1 MRFRRAK
8 SLLRWRERFSEI
20 GIIVVGVLIALFL
33 EQLVQ
38 NWEWRQK
45 VHAAEEAMKREIF
58 WDDGPQMY
66 QRASIQ
72 PCVEAQLD
80 AIRLAV
86 ESGQDRNVITEL
98 IDNLYVPFLTYD
110 TVAHE
115 NATASDVASHMKKDR
130 VSLWTQAYAMLPMVD
145 QASAMESANSARLRA
160 FKRSGRSVSEAEEME
175 LLQAVEAVRNDG
187 RRMVAGI
194 SWTMTVMP
202 KLEGR
207 LDPTRL
213 ANFMRDARKHYGNCV
228 RELPRDWPKTPL
240 PRLPEGLTP
249 GLKVALAAK

>member
-1 MRFRRAK
+1 MDFNRAK
-8 SLLRWRERFSEI
+8 SLHRWRRLLGEV
-20 GIIVVGVLIALFL
+20 GIIVVGVLIALLL

-38 NWEWRQK
+38 NWEWSKK
-45 VHAAEEAMKREIF
+45 VSAAEQAMKREIF

-72 PCVEAQLD
+72 PCVDAQLD

-86 ESGQDRNVITEL
+86 ESDQDRDVITEL
-98 IDNLYVPFLTYD
+98 IANLYVPFLTYD

-115 NATASDVASHMKKDR
+115 NATASDIASHMSKDR

-145 QASAMESANSARLRA
+145 KASAMESANSARLRA
-160 FKRSGRSVSEAEEME
+160 FKRTGGRVSDAEGME

-187 RRMVAGI
+187 RRMVSGI
-194 SWTMTVMP
+194 SWTMSVMP
-202 KLEGR
+202 KLQGQ

-213 ANFMRDARKHYGNCV
+213 AAFMRNARKHYGNCV
-228 RELPRDWPKTPL
+228 RELPRDWPTTPL
-240 PRLPEGLTP
+240 PPLPPGLTP
-249 GLKVALAAK
+249 GLKVSATES